1 MLQRLANRIVV
12 VTGASRGM
20 GRSISATFAAEG
32 AKVAMLARD
41 GEALAEAAREIGAS
55 AMPVSCDVSDPNA
68 VRAAFAAIEATLGGI
83 DVLINNAAVANP
95 QLIEEADDRLAQRE
109 VAVNLLGPLY
119 CSRAAIPSMRRRGGG
134 DIINVSSESVR
145 TAYPYLSLYAATKQ
159 ALEILSAGLRTELKG
174 SNIRVAIYRSGR
186 VRGTFS
192 RDWDPA
198 MAKRAR
204 AAAEEAGLYNVSGR
218 PVAPEIPAKAM
229 VELVLLEREASI
241 DLLELRSI

>member
-1 MLQRLANRIVV
+1 MPQRLANRIVV

-119 CSRAAIPSMRRRGGG
+119 CSRAAIPSMRRSGGG
-134 DIINVSSESVR
+134 DIINVSSESDRKSV
-145 TAYPYLSLYAATKQ
+145 
-159 ALEILSAGLRTELKG
+159 
-174 SNIRVAIYRSGR
+174 V
-186 VRGTFS
+186 
-192 RDWDPA
+192 
-198 MAKRAR
+198 
-204 AAAEEAGLYNVSGR
+204 
-218 PVAPEIPAKAM
+218 
-229 VELVLLEREASI
+229 
-241 DLLELRSI
+241 